1 MSRVDI
7 VKEDI
12 IPPPKDEE
20 ELELEKL
27 VFGDLEGFETN
38 LKNIDNLYYDESD
51 EYESESDLDG
61 ESDESEDELERVQDD
76 QLFFVDEGNDDADKM
91 DVDQNGDDEDEDD
104 EDDESSDES
113 DAWRDSEDEGISI
126 SLLQSDKMKKL
137 RKKETDTA
145 ISGKAYISRLRSQFE
160 KIYPRP
166 QWADA
171 SFDRDT
177 VDEGSGDEDIQSD
190 EERTEQGDVRALAKI
205 LQKTHNFTNNKSSK
219 LLPPTKL
226 DITRLKD
233 ANQKHPSRAAIQSLS
248 FHPTHPLLLTGGYD
262 RTIRIY
268 HVDGKINNVVTTI
281 HLRDTPIQTAKFNQ
295 NNKISKVFA
304 GGRRRYMYSWDLQS
318 GAVEKISRL
327 YGHEDTQR
335 SFENFKLS
343 PKGSYVGLVGNS
355 GWVNILSSATSLYVQ
370 GFKVEGTIVDFDW
383 SSNEEFIVAINST
396 GDIWEFSLTTKKV
409 VKRWRDETGVGI
421 TKVKLGGK
429 NDRWCAIGSDSGFV
443 TVYDRLSSN
452 KKPIGT
458 LDQLVTTI
466 STLEFS
472 SDGQILCI
480 ASRAKK
486 DALRLVHLPSCKVF
500 QNWPTSGT
508 PLGKVT
514 AACFSPNNEMLSI
527 GNEAGKVRLW
537 RLNHY

>member
-1 MSRVDI
+1 MSQVE
-7 VKEDI
+7 VSKADI

-27 VFGDLEGFETN
+27 VFGDLEGFEAN
-38 LKNIDNLYYDESD
+38 LKNIDNLYEESD
-51 EYESESDLDG
+51 EYESNSELDD
-61 ESDESEDELERVQDD
+61 ESDEDDLEKVQDD
-76 QLFFVDEGNDDADKM
+76 QLFFVDEGENDGDQM
-91 DVDQNGDDEDEDD
+91 DVDNEDDDDEDD
-104 EDDESSDES
+104 EDDDESSEES
-113 DAWRDSEDEGISI
+113 DAWKDSEDEEISI

-137 RKKETDTA
+137 RKKETDST

-171 SFDRDT
+171 TFEKDD
-177 VDEGSGDEDIQSD
+177 DEDNEGSGDEEIQSD
-190 EERTEQGDVRALAKI
+190 DEKTEQGDVKALAKI
-205 LQKTHNFTNNKSSK
+205 LQKTHSFQNNKNSK

-233 ANQKHPSRAAIQSLS
+233 ANQKHPSKAAIQSLS

-295 NNKISKVFA
+295 NNQINKVFA
-304 GGRRRYMYSWDLQS
+304 GGRRRYMYSWDLQT

-335 SFENFKLS
+335 SFENFKVS
-343 PKGSYVGLVGNS
+343 PKGSFIGLVGNS
-355 GWVNILSSATSLYVQ
+355 GWVNIISSATSLYIQ
-370 GFKVEGTIVDFDW
+370 GFKIEGTIVDFDW
-383 SSNEEFIVAINST
+383 SANEDFIVAINST
-396 GDIWEFSLTTKKV
+396 GDIWEFSLKTKKV
-409 VKRWRDETGVGI
+409 VKKWRDETGVGI
-421 TKVKLGGK
+421 TKVRLGGK
-429 NDRWCAIGSDSGFV
+429 NDRWCAVGSDSGIV
-443 TVYDRLSSN
+443 TVYDRLNST

-458 LDQLVTTI
+458 LDQLVTSI

-472 SDGQILCI
+472 SDGQMLCI

-514 AACFSPNNEMLSI
+514 AACFSPNNEMLSV

>member
-1 MSRVDI
+1 MSQVE
-7 VKEDI
+7 VSKADI

-27 VFGDLEGFETN
+27 VFGDLEGFEAN
-38 LKNIDNLYYDESD
+38 LKNIDNLYEESD
-51 EYESESDLDG
+51 EYESNSELDD
-61 ESDESEDELERVQDD
+61 ESDEDDLEKVQDD
-76 QLFFVDEGNDDADKM
+76 QLFFVDEGENDGDQM
-91 DVDQNGDDEDEDD
+91 DVDNEDDDDEEDEDD
-104 EDDESSDES
+104 VESSEES
-113 DAWRDSEDEGISI
+113 DAWKDSEDEEISI

-137 RKKETDTA
+137 RKKETDST

-171 SFDRDT
+171 TFEKDD
-177 VDEGSGDEDIQSD
+177 DEDNEGSGDEEIQSD
-190 EERTEQGDVRALAKI
+190 DEKTEQGDVKALAKI
-205 LQKTHNFTNNKSSK
+205 LQKTHNFQNNKNSK

-233 ANQKHPSRAAIQSLS
+233 ANQKHPSKAAIQSLS

-295 NNKISKVFA
+295 NNQINKVLA
-304 GGRRRYMYSWDLQS
+304 GGRRRYMYSWDLQT

-335 SFENFKLS
+335 SFENFKVS
-343 PKGSYVGLVGNS
+343 PKGSFIGLVGNS
-355 GWVNILSSATSLYVQ
+355 GWVNIISSATSLYIQ
-370 GFKVEGTIVDFDW
+370 GFKIEGTIVDFDW
-383 SSNEEFIVAINST
+383 SANEDFIVAINST
-396 GDIWEFSLTTKKV
+396 GDIWEFSLKTKIV
-409 VKRWRDETGVGI
+409 VKKWRDETGVGI
-421 TKVKLGGK
+421 TKVRLGGK
-429 NDRWCAIGSDSGFV
+429 NDRWCAVGSDSGIV
-443 TVYDRLSSN
+443 TVYDRLNST

-458 LDQLVTTI
+458 LDQLVTSI

-472 SDGQILCI
+472 SDGQMLCI

-514 AACFSPNNEMLSI
+514 AACFSPNNEMLSV

>member
-1 MSRVDI
+1 MSQVE
-7 VKEDI
+7 VSKADI

-27 VFGDLEGFETN
+27 VFGDLEGFEAN
-38 LKNIDNLYYDESD
+38 LKNIDNLYEESD
-51 EYESESDLDG
+51 EYESNSELDD
-61 ESDESEDELERVQDD
+61 ESDEDDLEKVQDD
-76 QLFFVDEGNDDADKM
+76 QLFFVDEGENDGDQM
-91 DVDQNGDDEDEDD
+91 DVDNEDDDDEEDEDD
-104 EDDESSDES
+104 VTSSEES
-113 DAWRDSEDEGISI
+113 DAWKDSEDEEISI

-137 RKKETDTA
+137 RKKETDST

-171 SFDRDT
+171 TFEKDD
-177 VDEGSGDEDIQSD
+177 DEDNEGSGDEEIQSD
-190 EERTEQGDVRALAKI
+190 DEKTEQGDVKALAKI
-205 LQKTHNFTNNKSSK
+205 LQKTHNFQNNKNSK

-233 ANQKHPSRAAIQSLS
+233 ANQKHPSKAAIQSLS

-295 NNKISKVFA
+295 NNQINKVFA
-304 GGRRRYMYSWDLQS
+304 GGRRRYMYSWDLQT

-335 SFENFKLS
+335 SFENFKVS
-343 PKGSYVGLVGNS
+343 PKGSFIGLVGNS
-355 GWVNILSSATSLYVQ
+355 GWVNIISSATSLYIQ
-370 GFKVEGTIVDFDW
+370 GFKIEGTIVDFDW
-383 SSNEEFIVAINST
+383 SANEDFIVAINST
-396 GDIWEFSLTTKKV
+396 GDIWEFSLKTKIV
-409 VKRWRDETGVGI
+409 VKKWRDETGVGI
-421 TKVKLGGK
+421 TKVRLGGK
-429 NDRWCAIGSDSGFV
+429 NDRWCAVGSDSGIV
-443 TVYDRLSSN
+443 TVYDRLNST

-458 LDQLVTTI
+458 LDQLVTSI

-472 SDGQILCI
+472 SDGQMLCI

-514 AACFSPNNEMLSI
+514 AACFSPNNEMLSV

>member
-1 MSRVDI
+1 
-7 VKEDI
+7 
-12 IPPPKDEE
+12 PPKDEE

-27 VFGDLEGFETN
+27 VFGDLEGFEAN
-38 LKNIDNLYYDESD
+38 LKNIDNLYEESD
-51 EYESESDLDG
+51 EYESNSELDD
-61 ESDESEDELERVQDD
+61 ESDEDDLEKVQDD
-76 QLFFVDEGNDDADKM
+76 QLFFVDEGENDGDQM
-91 DVDQNGDDEDEDD
+91 DVDNEDDDDEDD
-104 EDDESSDES
+104 EDDDESSEES
-113 DAWRDSEDEGISI
+113 DAWKDSEDEEISI

-137 RKKETDTA
+137 RKKETDST

-171 SFDRDT
+171 TFEKDD
-177 VDEGSGDEDIQSD
+177 DEDNEGSGDEDIQSD
-190 EERTEQGDVRALAKI
+190 DEKTEQGDVKALAKI
-205 LQKTHNFTNNKSSK
+205 LQKTHNFQNNKNSK

-233 ANQKHPSRAAIQSLS
+233 ANQKHPSKAAIQSLS

-295 NNKISKVFA
+295 DNQINKVFA
-304 GGRRRYMYSWDLQS
+304 GGRRRYMYSWDLQT

-335 SFENFKLS
+335 SFENFKVS
-343 PKGSYVGLVGNS
+343 PKGSFIGLVGNS
-355 GWVNILSSATSLYVQ
+355 GWVNIISSATSLYIQ
-370 GFKVEGTIVDFDW
+370 GFKIEGTIVDFDW
-383 SSNEEFIVAINST
+383 SANEDFIVAINST
-396 GDIWEFSLTTKKV
+396 GDIWEFSLKTKIV
-409 VKRWRDETGVGI
+409 VKKWRDETGVGI
-421 TKVKLGGK
+421 TKVRLGGK
-429 NDRWCAIGSDSGFV
+429 NDRWCAVGSDSGIV
-443 TVYDRLSSN
+443 TVYDRLNST

-458 LDQLVTTI
+458 LDQLVTSI

-472 SDGQILCI
+472 SDGQMLCI

-514 AACFSPNNEMLSI
+514 AACFSPNNEMLSV

>member
-1 MSRVDI
+1 MSQVE
-7 VKEDI
+7 VSKADI

-27 VFGDLEGFETN
+27 VFGDLEGFEAN
-38 LKNIDNLYYDESD
+38 LKNIDNLYEESD
-51 EYESESDLDG
+51 EYESNSELDD
-61 ESDESEDELERVQDD
+61 ESDEDDLEKVQDD
-76 QLFFVDEGNDDADKM
+76 QLFFVDEGENDGDQM
-91 DVDQNGDDEDEDD
+91 DVDNEDDDDEEDEDD
-104 EDDESSDES
+104 VTSSEES
-113 DAWRDSEDEGISI
+113 DAWKDSEDEEISI

-137 RKKETDTA
+137 RKKETDST

-171 SFDRDT
+171 TFEKDD
-177 VDEGSGDEDIQSD
+177 DEDNEGSGDEEIQSD
-190 EERTEQGDVRALAKI
+190 DEKTEQGDVKALAKI
-205 LQKTHNFTNNKSSK
+205 LQKTHNFQNNKNSK

-233 ANQKHPSRAAIQSLS
+233 ANQKHPSKAAIQSLS

-295 NNKISKVFA
+295 NNQINKVFA
-304 GGRRRYMYSWDLQS
+304 GGRRRYMYSWDLQT

-335 SFENFKLS
+335 SFENFKVS
-343 PKGSYVGLVGNS
+343 PKGSFIGLVGNS
-355 GWVNILSSATSLYVQ
+355 GWVNIISSATNLYIQ
-370 GFKVEGTIVDFDW
+370 GFKIEGTIVDFDW
-383 SSNEEFIVAINST
+383 SANEDFIVAINST
-396 GDIWEFSLTTKKV
+396 GDIWEFSLKTKKV
-409 VKRWRDETGVGI
+409 VKKWRDETGVGI
-421 TKVKLGGK
+421 TKVRLGGK
-429 NDRWCAIGSDSGFV
+429 NDRWCAVGSDSGIV
-443 TVYDRLSSN
+443 TVYDRLN
-452 KKPIGT
+452 PTKKPIGT
-458 LDQLVTTI
+458 LDQLVTSI

-472 SDGQILCI
+472 SDGQMLCI

-514 AACFSPNNEMLSI
+514 AACFSPNNEMLSV

>member
-1 MSRVDI
+1 MSQVE
-7 VKEDI
+7 VSKADI

-27 VFGDLEGFETN
+27 VFGDLEGFEAN
-38 LKNIDNLYYDESD
+38 LKNIDNLYEESD
-51 EYESESDLDG
+51 EYESNSELDD
-61 ESDESEDELERVQDD
+61 ESDEDDLEKVQDD
-76 QLFFVDEGNDDADKM
+76 QLFFVDEGENDGDQM
-91 DVDQNGDDEDEDD
+91 DVDNEDDDDEEDEDD
-104 EDDESSDES
+104 VTSSEES
-113 DAWRDSEDEGISI
+113 DAWKDSEDEEISI

-137 RKKETDTA
+137 RKKETDST

-171 SFDRDT
+171 TFEKDD
-177 VDEGSGDEDIQSD
+177 DEDNEGSGDEEIQSD
-190 EERTEQGDVRALAKI
+190 DEKTEQGDVKALAKI
-205 LQKTHNFTNNKSSK
+205 LQKTHNFQNNKNSK

-233 ANQKHPSRAAIQSLS
+233 ANQKHPSKAAIQSLS

-295 NNKISKVFA
+295 NNQINKVFA
-304 GGRRRYMYSWDLQS
+304 GGRRRYMYSWDLQT

-335 SFENFKLS
+335 SFENFKVS
-343 PKGSYVGLVGNS
+343 PKGSFIGLVGNS
-355 GWVNILSSATSLYVQ
+355 GWVNIISSATSLYIQ
-370 GFKVEGTIVDFDW
+370 GFKIEETIVDFDW
-383 SSNEEFIVAINST
+383 SENEDFIVAINST
-396 GDIWEFSLTTKKV
+396 GDIWEFSLKTKKV
-409 VKRWRDETGVGI
+409 VKKWRDETGVGI
-421 TKVKLGGK
+421 TKVRLGGK
-429 NDRWCAIGSDSGFV
+429 NDRWCAVGSDSGIV
-443 TVYDRLSSN
+443 TVYDRLN
-452 KKPIGT
+452 PTKKPIGT
-458 LDQLVTTI
+458 LDQLVTSI

-472 SDGQILCI
+472 SDGQMLCI

-514 AACFSPNNEMLSI
+514 AACFSPNNEMLSV

>member
-1 MSRVDI
+1 MSQVE
-7 VKEDI
+7 VSKADI

-27 VFGDLEGFETN
+27 VFGDLEGFEAN
-38 LKNIDNLYYDESD
+38 LKNIDNLYEESD
-51 EYESESDLDG
+51 EYESNSELDD
-61 ESDESEDELERVQDD
+61 ESDEDDLEKVQDD
-76 QLFFVDEGNDDADKM
+76 QLFFVDEGENDGDQM
-91 DVDQNGDDEDEDD
+91 DVDNEDDDDEDD
-104 EDDESSDES
+104 EDDDESSEES
-113 DAWRDSEDEGISI
+113 DAWKDSEDEEISI

-137 RKKETDTA
+137 RKKETDST

-171 SFDRDT
+171 TFEKDD
-177 VDEGSGDEDIQSD
+177 DEDNEGSGDEEIQSD
-190 EERTEQGDVRALAKI
+190 DEKTEQGDVKALAKI
-205 LQKTHNFTNNKSSK
+205 LQKTHNFQNNKNSK

-233 ANQKHPSRAAIQSLS
+233 ANQKHPSKAAIQSLS

-295 NNKISKVFA
+295 NNQINKVFA
-304 GGRRRYMYSWDLQS
+304 GGRRRYMYSWDLQT

-335 SFENFKLS
+335 SFENFKVS
-343 PKGSYVGLVGNS
+343 PKGSFIGLVGNS
-355 GWVNILSSATSLYVQ
+355 GWVNIISSATSLYIQ
-370 GFKVEGTIVDFDW
+370 GFKIEGTIVDFDW
-383 SSNEEFIVAINST
+383 SANEDFIVAINST
-396 GDIWEFSLTTKKV
+396 GDIWEFSLKTKKV
-409 VKRWRDETGVGI
+409 VKKWRDETGVGI
-421 TKVKLGGK
+421 TKVRLGGK
-429 NDRWCAIGSDSGFV
+429 NDRWCAVGSDSGIV
-443 TVYDRLSSN
+443 TVYDRLN
-452 KKPIGT
+452 PTKKPIGT
-458 LDQLVTTI
+458 LDQLVTSI

-472 SDGQILCI
+472 SDGQMLCI

-514 AACFSPNNEMLSI
+514 AACFSPNNEMLSV

>member
-1 MSRVDI
+1 MSQVE
-7 VKEDI
+7 VSKADI

-27 VFGDLEGFETN
+27 VFGDLEGFEAN
-38 LKNIDNLYYDESD
+38 LKNIDNLYEESD
-51 EYESESDLDG
+51 EYESNSELDD
-61 ESDESEDELERVQDD
+61 ESDEDDLEKVQDD
-76 QLFFVDEGNDDADKM
+76 QLFFVDEGENDGDQM
-91 DVDQNGDDEDEDD
+91 DVDNEDDDDEEDEDD
-104 EDDESSDES
+104 VTSSEES
-113 DAWRDSEDEGISI
+113 DAWKDSEDEEISI

-137 RKKETDTA
+137 RKKETDST

-171 SFDRDT
+171 TFEKDD
-177 VDEGSGDEDIQSD
+177 DEDNEGSGDEEIQSD
-190 EERTEQGDVRALAKI
+190 DEKTEQGDVKALAKI
-205 LQKTHNFTNNKSSK
+205 LQKTHNFQNNKNSK

-233 ANQKHPSRAAIQSLS
+233 ANQKHPSKAAIQSLS

-295 NNKISKVFA
+295 NNQINKVFA
-304 GGRRRYMYSWDLQS
+304 GGRRRYMYSWDLQT

-335 SFENFKLS
+335 SFENFKVS
-343 PKGSYVGLVGNS
+343 PKGSFIGLVGNS
-355 GWVNILSSATSLYVQ
+355 GWVNIISSATSLYIQ
-370 GFKVEGTIVDFDW
+370 GFKIEGTIVDFDW
-383 SSNEEFIVAINST
+383 SANEDFIVAINST
-396 GDIWEFSLTTKKV
+396 GDIWEFSLKTKKV
-409 VKRWRDETGVGI
+409 VKKWRDETGVGI
-421 TKVKLGGK
+421 TKVRLGGK
-429 NDRWCAIGSDSGFV
+429 NDRWCAVGSDSGIV
-443 TVYDRLSSN
+443 TVYDRLN
-452 KKPIGT
+452 PTKKPIGT
-458 LDQLVTTI
+458 LDQLVTSI

-472 SDGQILCI
+472 SDGQMLCI

-514 AACFSPNNEMLSI
+514 AACFSPNNEMLSV

>member
-1 MSRVDI
+1 MSQVE
-7 VKEDI
+7 VSKADI

-27 VFGDLEGFETN
+27 VFGDLEGFEAN
-38 LKNIDNLYYDESD
+38 LKNIDNLYEESD
-51 EYESESDLDG
+51 EYESNSELDD
-61 ESDESEDELERVQDD
+61 ESDEDDLEKVQDD
-76 QLFFVDEGNDDADKM
+76 QLFFVDEGENDGDQM
-91 DVDQNGDDEDEDD
+91 DVDDEDDDDEDD
-104 EDDESSDES
+104 EDDDESSEES
-113 DAWRDSEDEGISI
+113 DAWKDSEDEEISI

-137 RKKETDTA
+137 RKKETDST

-171 SFDRDT
+171 TFEKDD
-177 VDEGSGDEDIQSD
+177 DEDNEGSGDEEIQSD
-190 EERTEQGDVRALAKI
+190 DEKTEQGDVKALAKI
-205 LQKTHNFTNNKSSK
+205 LQKTHSFQNNKNSK

-233 ANQKHPSRAAIQSLS
+233 ANQKHPSKAAIQSLS

-295 NNKISKVFA
+295 NNQINKVFA
-304 GGRRRYMYSWDLQS
+304 GGRRRYMYSWDLQT

-335 SFENFKLS
+335 SFENFKVS
-343 PKGSYVGLVGNS
+343 PKGSFIGLVGNS
-355 GWVNILSSATSLYVQ
+355 GWVNIISSATSLYIQ
-370 GFKVEGTIVDFDW
+370 GFKIEGTIVDFDW
-383 SSNEEFIVAINST
+383 SANEDFIVAINST
-396 GDIWEFSLTTKKV
+396 GDIWEFSLKTKIV
-409 VKRWRDETGVGI
+409 VKKWRDETGVGI
-421 TKVKLGGK
+421 TKVRLGGK
-429 NDRWCAIGSDSGFV
+429 NDRWCAVGSDSGIV
-443 TVYDRLSSN
+443 TVYDRLNST

-458 LDQLVTTI
+458 LDQLVTSI

-472 SDGQILCI
+472 SDGQMLCI

-514 AACFSPNNEMLSI
+514 AASFSPNNEMLSV

>member
-1 MSRVDI
+1 MSQVE
-7 VKEDI
+7 VSKADI

-27 VFGDLEGFETN
+27 VFGDLEGFEAN
-38 LKNIDNLYYDESD
+38 LKNIDNLYEESD
-51 EYESESDLDG
+51 EYESNSELDD
-61 ESDESEDELERVQDD
+61 ESDEDDLEKVQDD
-76 QLFFVDEGNDDADKM
+76 QLFFVDEGENDGDQM
-91 DVDQNGDDEDEDD
+91 DVDNEDDDDEEDEDD
-104 EDDESSDES
+104 VTSSEES
-113 DAWRDSEDEGISI
+113 DAWKDSEDEEISI

-137 RKKETDTA
+137 RKKETDST

-171 SFDRDT
+171 TFEKDD
-177 VDEGSGDEDIQSD
+177 DEDNEGSGDEDIQSD
-190 EERTEQGDVRALAKI
+190 DEKTEQGDVKALAKI
-205 LQKTHNFTNNKSSK
+205 LQKTHNFQNNKNSK

-233 ANQKHPSRAAIQSLS
+233 ANQKHPSKAAIQSLS

-295 NNKISKVFA
+295 NNQINKVFA
-304 GGRRRYMYSWDLQS
+304 GGRRRYMYSWDLQT

-335 SFENFKLS
+335 SFENFKVS
-343 PKGSYVGLVGNS
+343 PKGSFIGLVGNS
-355 GWVNILSSATSLYVQ
+355 GWVNIISSATSLYIQ
-370 GFKVEGTIVDFDW
+370 GFKIEGTIVDFDW
-383 SSNEEFIVAINST
+383 SANEDFIVAINST
-396 GDIWEFSLTTKKV
+396 GDIWEFSLKTKKV
-409 VKRWRDETGVGI
+409 VKKWRDETGVGI
-421 TKVKLGGK
+421 TKVRLGGK
-429 NDRWCAIGSDSGFV
+429 NDRWCAVGSDSGIV
-443 TVYDRLSSN
+443 TVYDRLN
-452 KKPIGT
+452 PTKKPIGT
-458 LDQLVTTI
+458 LDQLVTSI

-472 SDGQILCI
+472 SDGQMLCI

-514 AACFSPNNEMLSI
+514 AACFSPNNEMLSV